1 MEKCLAN
8 LFVVHDVPGEAAD
21 ERHFLRAHCLDE
33 RLRVVPELEHVV
45 GDAAAPDGMHGLAL
59 RVVEHLAVEGEVAH
73 VAYAARVAVFL
84 ELLCEQVELVYDA
97 ILQVVA
103 DGETG
108 MLDASLVGMV
118 DADEVLNPGIEE
130 LARLD
135 FVAARELLEGLR
147 VRERVGD
154 LAVLV
159 HARGSVAVELAEG
172 DFPSLF
178 VEEDVEAREG
188 EHGVIAARH
197 QDELG

>member
-1 MEKCLAN
+1 
-8 LFVVHDVPGEAAD
+8 
-21 ERHFLRAHCLDE
+21 
-33 RLRVVPELEHVV
+33 
-45 GDAAAPDGMHGLAL
+45 MHGLAL
-59 RVVEHLAVEGEVAH
+59 RVVEHLAVEGEVAY
-73 VAYAARVAVFL
+73 VAHAARVAVFL

-97 ILQVVA
+97 VLQVVA
-103 DGETG
+103 DGEAG

-118 DADEVLNPGIEE
+118 DADEVLHPGIEE

-147 VRERVGD
+147 VHERVGD

-172 DFPSLF
+172 NFLGLL
-178 VEEDVEAREG
+178 VEEDVKAREG